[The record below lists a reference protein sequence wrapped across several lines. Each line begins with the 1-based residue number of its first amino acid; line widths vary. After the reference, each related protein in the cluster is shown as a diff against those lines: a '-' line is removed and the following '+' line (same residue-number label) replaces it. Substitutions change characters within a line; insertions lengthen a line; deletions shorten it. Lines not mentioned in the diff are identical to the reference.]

1 MRRPGIATI
10 GSIGLHAAV
19 VALALIP
26 WPRKDAPVMVSSV
39 PVSIVSSEVAAAAPA
54 DNPSDELVDAEALE
68 ALQELL
74 DTEALLEEIPE
85 VPTPP
90 QPRPPEPSPERA
102 DTIVPMPAALA
113 ASSAAWASVTVPAWL
128 TLISAAFT
136 VRSAAASAMRAA
148 SVTR

>member
-26 WPRKDAPVMVSSV
+26 WPRKDPPVIVSSV
-39 PVSIVSSEVAAAAPA
+39 PVSIISSEVAAAAPA

-74 DTEALLEEIPE
+74 ETEAELEEIPE

-102 DTIVPMPAALA
+102 ETRRPDPAPSPRPSPTPPEKAC
-113 ASSAAWASVTVPAWL
+113 WCVCV
-128 TLISAAFT
+128 
-136 VRSAAASAMRAA
+136 
-148 SVTR
+148 